1 LTGRSGWADVRAA
14 LVALHVV
21 VVTLSAIPSPEG
33 GMDRKAWAEPA
44 VQAELGVWADRLGM
58 ERAAFTERL
67 WGVASQY
74 QDALDVLLA
83 PVRVYE
89 RATGTSQ
96 NWKMFVAPHRYPSRL
111 RIEARA
117 EDTPWERI
125 YEARSDDAVWRRD
138 VLDNERLRASV
149 FRWSWP
155 GYRRTYRQGC
165 ESLARR
171 ILAERSDVTVVRC
184 SLGRARTPAADEV
197 ARGDAVAVRWS
208 DTWRVER

>member
-1 LTGRSGWADVRAA
+1 VRAA
-14 LVALHVV
+14 LVGLHVLV
-21 VVTLSAIPSPEG
+21 VVLSAIPSPEG

-44 VQAELGVWADRLGM
+44 VRAELGVWADRFGM
-58 ERAAFTERL
+58 EHAAFTERL
-67 WGVASQY
+67 WGLASRY
-74 QDALDVLLA
+74 QGALDVVLA

-89 RATGTSQ
+89 RVTGTSQ

-117 EDTPWERI
+117 DDVAWERL
-125 YEARSDDAVWRRD
+125 YEARSDEAVWLREVFD
-138 VLDNERLRASV
+138 HERVRASV

-171 ILAERSDVTVVRC
+171 LFMERSDLTVVRC
-184 SLGRARTPAADEV
+184 SLGRARTPAAYEV
-197 ARGDAVAVRWS
+197 ARGEAAAVRWS